1 MAEFFEP
8 AHETGVFQEIK
19 GFSVDEDLQEI
30 GICPSRESGFE
41 KSVDFQNRICVE
53 ILLFVCH
60 GHKVQKGSAP
70 TQHAE
75 EGIQGSAGIGEG
87 VKPFRKAEPKSPGL
101 GSKGL
106 ENSGFHTGFP
116 GALAAIIHPVAQ
128 VFTVILT
135 GMEETPDALEAAIQI
150 P

>member
-1 MAEFFEP
+1 
-8 AHETGVFQEIK
+8 
-19 GFSVDEDLQEI
+19 
-30 GICPSRESGFE
+30 
-41 KSVDFQNRICVE
+41 VE
-53 ILLFVCH
+53 ILLFVRH

-70 TQHAE
+70 TQDAE

-87 VKPFRKAEPKSPGL
+87 VKTLREAEPKSSGL
-101 GSKGL
+101 RSKDL

-116 GALAAIIHPVAQ
+116 GALAAIIHSVAQ

-135 GMEETPDALEAAIQI
+135 GMEETPNAFEAAIQI